1 MTLSIGLRA
10 ALSSL
15 SVTADQTAV
24 VSRNVARAGDPHA
37 SRKTANLVTLPGGGV
52 KLASIT
58 RTSNAALF
66 DKMLVATSDAGTQQ
80 TILDALNRLD
90 QTINDPELGASPAAL
105 VSKLAEALQKYA
117 TAPHDSVA
125 ARSAVAAAGDLVQ
138 GLHDATDL
146 VQQVRAA
153 ADTDIASAVDHVNTL
168 LAQFETVNSEIVG
181 GNRRGEDV
189 TDQLDQRD
197 QILASLAEE
206 IGIRTVRRAD
216 DDMAI
221 YTDSGLTLFDGRP
234 RSVTFDRTLV
244 FSPTTAGNAVYVDGV
259 PVTSSQGPL
268 VAKTGRLAG
277 LATVRD
283 NVAVTYQS
291 QLDEIARGLIGTFA
305 ESDQSATPTLPDIP
319 GLFTYPGAP
328 AMPPAGTILTG
339 LAGSIMVNPSADP
352 AQGGDPN
359 LLRDGGMSGNPA
371 YIYNAGGGAGFSD
384 RLQQLLDRLDT
395 PQAFD
400 PATEA
405 APTETLAR
413 FASSSAAWLQQM
425 RQNASD
431 DADYQNAL
439 LQRSSEALSNATGVN
454 LDEEMTLLLELERS
468 YQASS
473 RLITTIDNML
483 GALLQAAG

>member
-1 MTLSIGLRA
+1 MTLSVGLNA
-10 ALSSL
+10 ALSGL
-15 SVTADQTAV
+15 ATTAEQTAV
-24 VSRNVARAGDPHA
+24 VSRNVARAGDPYA

-58 RTSNAALF
+58 RTSDAALF
-66 DKMLVATSDAGTQQ
+66 DKMLVATSSAGTKQ
-80 TILDALNRLD
+80 TIVDALDRLD
-90 QTINDPELGASPAAL
+90 QTINDPELDASPAAL
-105 VSKLAEALQKYA
+105 ISKLSEALQNYA
-117 TAPHDSVA
+117 TAPQDSVA

-138 GLHDATDL
+138 GLHDATDV

-153 ADTDIASAVDHVNTL
+153 ADTDMAAAVDHVNTL
-168 LAQFETVNSEIVG
+168 LAQFETVNREIVG
-181 GNRRGEDV
+181 GTRRGEDV

-206 IGIRTVRRAD
+206 IGIRTVRRTD

-221 YTDSGLTLFDGRP
+221 YTDSGLTLFDGSA
-234 RSVTFDRTLV
+234 RSVTFDRTLA
-244 FSPTTAGNAVYVDGV
+244 FSPTTTGNAVYVDGV
-259 PVTSSQGPL
+259 PITNSQGPL
-268 VAKTGRLAG
+268 AAKTGRLAG

-283 NVAVTYQS
+283 NIAVTYQN
-291 QLDEIARGLIGTFA
+291 QLDEIARGLIDTFA
-305 ESDQSATPTLPDIP
+305 ESDQSATPTLPDVP

-328 AMPPAGTILTG
+328 AMPAAGTIVTG
-339 LAGSIMVNPSADP
+339 LAGSIIVNPSADP
-352 AQGGDPN
+352 TQGGDPN

-371 YIYNAGGGAGFSD
+371 YIYNTSGGAGFPD
-384 RLQQLLDRLDT
+384 RLQQLLDSLDT
-395 PQAFD
+395 QQAFD
-400 PATEA
+400 PAAQA
-405 APTETLAR
+405 APSETLAR

-425 RQNASD
+425 RQTASN

-454 LDEEMTLLLELERS
+454 LDEEMSRLLELERS
-468 YQASS
+468 YQAST

>member
-1 MTLSIGLRA
+1 MSLSVGLNA

-15 SVTADQTAV
+15 ATTAEQTAV
-24 VSRNVARAGDPHA
+24 VSRNVARSGDPSA
-37 SRKTANLVTLPGGGV
+37 TRKTANLVTLPGGGV

-66 DKMLVATSDAGTQQ
+66 DKMLAATSDAGTQQ
-80 TILDALNRLD
+80 TIVDALDRLD
-90 QTINDPELGASPAAL
+90 QTINDPELDASPAAL
-105 VSKLAEALQKYA
+105 ISKLSEALQKYA
-117 TAPHDSVA
+117 TAPQDSVA
-125 ARSAVAAAGDLVQ
+125 ARSAIAAASDLVQ
-138 GLHDATDL
+138 GLHDATDV
-146 VQQVRAA
+146 VQQVRTA
-153 ADTDIASAVDHVNTL
+153 ADTDMATAVDHVNAL
-168 LAQFETVNSEIVG
+168 LGQFETVNREIVG
-181 GNRRGEDV
+181 GTRRGEDV

-221 YTDSGLTLFDGRP
+221 YTDSGLTLFDGSP
-234 RSVTFDRTLV
+234 RSVTFDRTLA
-244 FSPTTAGNAVYVDGV
+244 FSPTTTGNAVYVDGV
-259 PVTSSQGPL
+259 PITNSQGPL
-268 VAKTGRLAG
+268 VATTGRLAG

-283 NVAVTYQS
+283 NIAVTYQN

-305 ESDQSATPTLPDIP
+305 ESDQSVTPTLPDVP

-328 AMPPAGTILTG
+328 AMPAAGTILTG
-339 LAGSIMVNPSADP
+339 LAGSIIVNPSADP
-352 AQGGDPN
+352 TQGGDPN

-371 YIYNAGGGAGFSD
+371 YIYNTSGGAAFTD

-395 PQAFD
+395 QQAFD
-400 PATEA
+400 PSAQA
-405 APTETLAR
+405 APSETLAR
-413 FASSSAAWLQQM
+413 FASSSAAWLQQT
-425 RQNASD
+425 RQTASN

-454 LDEEMTLLLELERS
+454 LDEEMSLLLELERS